1 MAQPTPEKILA
12 IIDDHDRAQKKQRNK
27 NLLIYLCLCLAII
40 GVVAYSFISKFRLD
54 GVAVLTVLLGVSAIA
69 FFLHYVESGKG
80 QILSR
85 RPHIVHTD
93 KTKDYPA
100 IRRKVVNRLLSGS
113 NSRVLYIFS
122 ELKRLNKATN
132 REKRLQAIKEYIVIH
147 RKALFVNTTHY
158 TAQ

>member
-1 MAQPTPEKILA
+1 MAQATPEKILA

-80 QILSR
+80 QILSSDR
-85 RPHIVHTD
+85 ILSILD

-113 NSRVLYIFS
+113 KLTGKDEEYIFS
-122 ELKRLNKATN
+122 ELKKAEQSN
-132 REKRLQAIKEYIVIH
+132 EREKRLEPRQPG
-147 RKALFVNTTHY
+147 
-158 TAQ
+158 

>member
-12 IIDDHDRAQKKQRNK
+12 IIDDHDRAQKTTQQ

-80 QILSR
+80 QILSSDR
-85 RPHIVHTD
+85 ILSILD

-113 NSRVLYIFS
+113 KLTGKDEEYIFS

-132 REKRLQAIKEYIVIH
+132 VKRDCKQLKSIH
-147 RKALFVNTTHY
+147 RNTP
-158 TAQ
+158 

>member
-1 MAQPTPEKILA
+1 MAQATPEKILA

-27 NLLIYLCLCLAII
+27 NLLNYLCLCLAII

-80 QILSR
+80 QILSSDR
-85 RPHIVHTD
+85 ILSILD

-113 NSRVLYIFS
+113 KLTGKDEEYIFS
-122 ELKRLNKATN
+122 ELKKAEQSN
-132 REKRLQAIKEYIVIH
+132 EREKRLQAIKEY
-147 RKALFVNTTHY
+147 AS
-158 TAQ
+158 

>member
-1 MAQPTPEKILA
+1 MAQATPEKILA

-80 QILSR
+80 QILSSDR
-85 RPHIVHTD
+85 ILSILD

-113 NSRVLYIFS
+113 KLTGKDEEYIFS
-122 ELKRLNKATN
+122 ELKKAEQSN
-132 REKRLQAIKEYIVIH
+132 EREKRLQAIKEY
-147 RKALFVNTTHY
+147 ASQY
-158 TAQ
+158 TVKHCL

>member
-1 MAQPTPEKILA
+1 MAQATPEKILA

-80 QILSR
+80 QILSSDR
-85 RPHIVHTD
+85 ILSILD
-93 KTKDYPA
+93 KTKDYHA

-113 NSRVLYIFS
+113 KLTGKDEEYIFS
-122 ELKRLNKATN
+122 ELKKAEQSN
-132 REKRLQAIKEYIVIH
+132 EREKRLQAIKEY
-147 RKALFVNTTHY
+147 AS
-158 TAQ
+158 

>member
-69 FFLHYVESGKG
+69 FFYIMWNQEKARFL
-80 QILSR
+80 
-85 RPHIVHTD
+85 
-93 KTKDYPA
+93 
-100 IRRKVVNRLLSGS
+100 VVTAYCPYSIKPKITLQFDVKLLIACSPVQ
-113 NSRVLYIFS
+113 NSRVKMKSTYS
-122 ELKRLNKATN
+122 
-132 REKRLQAIKEYIVIH
+132 
-147 RKALFVNTTHY
+147 VN
-158 TAQ
+158 

>member
-1 MAQPTPEKILA
+1 MAQATPEKILA

-80 QILSR
+80 QILSSDR
-85 RPHIVHTD
+85 ILSILD

-113 NSRVLYIFS
+113 KLTVKDEEYIFS
-122 ELKRLNKATN
+122 ELKKAEQSN
-132 REKRLQAIKEYIVIH
+132 EREKRLQAIKEY
-147 RKALFVNTTHY
+147 AS
-158 TAQ
+158 

>member
-1 MAQPTPEKILA
+1 MAQATPEKILA

-54 GVAVLTVLLGVSAIA
+54 GVAVLTVLLGVSAIV

-80 QILSR
+80 QILSSDR
-85 RPHIVHTD
+85 ILSILD

-113 NSRVLYIFS
+113 KLTGKDEEYIFS
-122 ELKRLNKATN
+122 ELKKAEQSN
-132 REKRLQAIKEYIVIH
+132 EREKRLQAIKEY
-147 RKALFVNTTHY
+147 AS
-158 TAQ
+158 